1 MKILVVLAIV
11 IILGLLRF
19 RRAGLLLWAGGWWAG
34 IYVLL
39 RFGFTAPIPSS
50 VISIYMGIVSIAILA
65 YVSSSPERLEEVW
78 RPLVRL
84 MTEKRYTAFLVAT
97 AVAIPAIAAANVYV
111 GMNVPLQPP
120 LFSRTVHPASPT
132 QTTVHDKRID
142 LDAGENPFR
151 HLETSDPT
159 EFRKHVEQG
168 RQVYYRNCV
177 FCHGDDMTANGM
189 YVHGLDPLPT
199 NFHDTIAQLRET
211 FLFWRI
217 AKGGPGLPEEGG
229 PWDTAMPAW
238 ENFLKEDDIW
248 DVILFLYDFTGVRPR
263 AGAEVKTQ

>member
-34 IYVLL
+34 LYVLL

-120 LFSRTVHPASPT
+120 LFS
-132 QTTVHDKRID
+132 
-142 LDAGENPFR
+142 
-151 HLETSDPT
+151 
-159 EFRKHVEQG
+159 
-168 RQVYYRNCV
+168 
-177 FCHGDDMTANGM
+177 
-189 YVHGLDPLPT
+189 
-199 NFHDTIAQLRET
+199 
-211 FLFWRI
+211 
-217 AKGGPGLPEEGG
+217 
-229 PWDTAMPAW
+229 
-238 ENFLKEDDIW
+238 
-248 DVILFLYDFTGVRPR
+248 
-263 AGAEVKTQ
+263 